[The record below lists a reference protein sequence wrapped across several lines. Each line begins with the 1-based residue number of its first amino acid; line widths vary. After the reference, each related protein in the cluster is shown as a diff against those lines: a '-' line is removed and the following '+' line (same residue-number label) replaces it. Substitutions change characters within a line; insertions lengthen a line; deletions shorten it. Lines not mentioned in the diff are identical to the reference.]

1 MLCVQMATYISLFIA
16 PSHPYAEVTKLLCP
30 HHEGAGAYN
39 IQTLLNSVRTLMY
52 PFGPAFLF
60 ALLAGL

>member
-1 MLCVQMATYISLFIA
+1 MYIHVHTCWLPISCLHTIMTRYVQLMFCVQMAPYIS
-16 PSHPYAEVTKLLCP
+16 
-30 HHEGAGAYN
+30 YN
-39 IQTLLNSVRTLMY
+39 VQTLLNSVHTLMY

>member
-1 MLCVQMATYISLFIA
+1 MSVTYFLFTYMNVKVCTADVLCTDGYYIS
-16 PSHPYAEVTKLLCP
+16 
-30 HHEGAGAYN
+30 YN
-39 IQTLLNSVRTLMY
+39 VQTLLNSVRTRMY